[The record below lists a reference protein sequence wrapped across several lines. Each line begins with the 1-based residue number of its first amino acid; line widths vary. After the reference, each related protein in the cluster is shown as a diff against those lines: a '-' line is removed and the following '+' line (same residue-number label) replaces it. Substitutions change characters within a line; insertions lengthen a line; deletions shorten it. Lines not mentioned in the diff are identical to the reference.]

1 MQAARGALLSSNP
14 ALTRL
19 LLPHSQGSGCNAC
32 RQQDCSSGGGG
43 SSSSSTGV
51 SYHPVAVLLAAFQ
64 LMVLVE
70 RREVE
75 VYWTWETGGYYSGGL
90 LLGQERVLRRCNTR
104 FNTSQVT
111 L

>member
-1 MQAARGALLSSNP
+1 M
-14 ALTRL
+14 
-19 LLPHSQGSGCNAC
+19 
-32 RQQDCSSGGGG
+32 
-43 SSSSSTGV
+43 
-51 SYHPVAVLLAAFQ
+51 AVLLAAFQ